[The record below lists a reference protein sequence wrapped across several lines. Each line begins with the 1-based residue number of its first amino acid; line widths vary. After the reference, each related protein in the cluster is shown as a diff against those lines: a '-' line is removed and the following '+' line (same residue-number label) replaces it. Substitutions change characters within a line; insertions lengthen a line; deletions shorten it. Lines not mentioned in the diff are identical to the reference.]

1 MASYGGFS
9 WEFIGFQWD
18 FREFI
23 VIQWDING
31 INWRFNGILMGCL
44 PSGNQLHGLLENQSF
59 IKVVSQL

>member
-31 INWRFNGILMGCL
+31 INWRCNGIFMGCL